1 MEKDKK
7 KLDLK
12 ELSLRASRSYQ
23 VQKIFKKSEKTDK
36 VSKFLLKQ
44 KLVPFQN
51 INNILSA
58 SKNDKFPIGSIM
70 ILKKTQEIIGFVG
83 TFFSS
88 RKEKDKEHVFCNIHS
103 WILSPN
109 HRLYSFYLISNL
121 INERVNLTAFTPV
134 ETLKG
139 LLNKLGFKKIGLV
152 ESFIVN
158 LNFLLSTDNNFSIKE
173 KEKTQNL
180 FTIELSKK
188 SKNMIIIQGSLSK
201 RKGFKVFKILT
212 ISDMKFFQENHDII
226 LNLITKKYK
235 VYFFSE
241 YQLNSVSIFPKKRL
255 LSIKKRRDIFV
266 RSSINLKNIDIFNS
280 DLAF

>member
-1 MEKDKK
+1 MEKDKN

-36 VSKFLLKQ
+36 ISEFLLKQ

-58 SKNDKFPIGSIM
+58 SRNDKFPIGSIM

-88 RKEKDKEHVFCNIHS
+88 RKEKGEEHVFCNIHS

-139 LLNKLGFKKIGLV
+139 LLNKLGFKKMGLV
-152 ESFIVN
+152 ENFIVN
-158 LNFLLSTDNNFSIKE
+158 YNFLSSTGNDFSIKE
-173 KEKTQNL
+173 KRKTQNL

-188 SKNMIIIQGSLSK
+188 SKDMIIIHGSLSK

-212 ISDMKFFQENHDII
+212 ISDMKFFQEYHDII

-241 YQLNSVSIFPKKRL
+241 
-255 LSIKKRRDIFV
+255 
-266 RSSINLKNIDIFNS
+266 
-280 DLAF
+280 